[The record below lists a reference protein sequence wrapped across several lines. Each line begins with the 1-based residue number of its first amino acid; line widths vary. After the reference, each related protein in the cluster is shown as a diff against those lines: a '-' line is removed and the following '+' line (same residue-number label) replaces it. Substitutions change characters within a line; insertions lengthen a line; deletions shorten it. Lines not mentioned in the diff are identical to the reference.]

1 MRFGLRGKARPCSPH
16 GRVRT
21 NVIRA
26 GPSTPL
32 RCAQDDEFR
41 GDVVFREVRE
51 AMGDQRSSRA
61 AGLRKSGTAAGGRG
75 SLSSGGNPVIR
86 SACKLSPMTSI
97 LAIVFVLA
105 VFAPARAWAA
115 GSGGVSVSVSGA
127 ASGAAGFAGAA
138 SDDDD
143 DAPPLMVM
151 ADFNRDGIADIA
163 EISVPAGPHSGAGV
177 LTLSLGQ
184 ADGTFKETTSSATL
198 GRAPRSIVTGDFN
211 RDGNPDVIVGDD
223 DGSLKLFLGDG
234 TGKLVA
240 AGDAARLDSVV
251 SIAVADFNHD
261 GIPDMVVSDWRRSAV
276 TVLMGVG
283 DGTFRIE
290 TSFPLRMQGTTP
302 HVSVADFNGDGIP
315 DVAITYDDDDGY
327 TYEVLLGNGKGF
339 FTFAPNLSVIKDA
352 NAHCVT

>member
-1 MRFGLRGKARPCSPH
+1 
-16 GRVRT
+16 
-21 NVIRA
+21 
-26 GPSTPL
+26 
-32 RCAQDDEFR
+32 
-41 GDVVFREVRE
+41 
-51 AMGDQRSSRA
+51 
-61 AGLRKSGTAAGGRG
+61 
-75 SLSSGGNPVIR
+75 VIR

-105 VFAPARAWAA
+105 VFAPARVWAA

-127 ASGAAGFAGAA
+127 VSGTAVAAGAA
-138 SDDDD
+138 SDDDDD

-163 EISVPAGPHSGAGV
+163 EIGVPGGAHSGAGV
-177 LTLSLGQ
+177 LTVSLGQ
-184 ADGTFKETTSSATL
+184 AGGTFKETASIAAL
-198 GRAPRSIVTGDFN
+198 GHTPRSIVAGDFN
-211 RDGNPDVIVGDD
+211 RDGIPDVIVGDD

-234 TGKLVA
+234 TGKLAA

-251 SIAVADFNHD
+251 SIAVADFNRD
-261 GIPDMVVSDWRRSAV
+261 GIPDMVVSDWRKSAV
-276 TVLMGVG
+276 TVLLGVG

-290 TSFPLRMQGTTP
+290 VSFPLRMAGTTP

-339 FTFAPNLSVIKDA
+339 FTLAPNLSVIKDA